1 MNKHEPIKKEMEDPE
16 YRLVTVDGFDLTLR
30 QIIIKY
36 AKREPM
42 PMVSIGD
49 TMLVAWKQDREELL

>member
-1 MNKHEPIKKEMEDPE
+1 MEDPE

-30 QIIIKY
+30 QITIKY

-42 PMVSIGD
+42 PMVSVGD

>member
-1 MNKHEPIKKEMEDPE
+1 MNKYEPIKKEMEDPE
-16 YRLVTVDGFDLTLR
+16 YRLVTVDGVDLTLR
-30 QIIIKY
+30 QITIKD

-42 PMVSIGD
+42 PMVSVGD